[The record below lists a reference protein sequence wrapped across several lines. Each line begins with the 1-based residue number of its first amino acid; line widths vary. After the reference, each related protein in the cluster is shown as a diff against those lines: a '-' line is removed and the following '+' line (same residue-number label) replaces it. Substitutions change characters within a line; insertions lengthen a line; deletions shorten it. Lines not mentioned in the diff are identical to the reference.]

1 MSKDDSKAFIFT
13 LKNPHGVSPTR
24 YMKKKESTKA
34 IVCLPYCGPLFGN
47 NASDICIGYKCNE
60 ENSCWIS
67 HSSHFQYE
75 CHPKYKSS
83 LYVNT
88 NRPDHSN
95 FFSVLDYEVYT
106 Y

>member
-1 MSKDDSKAFIFT
+1 M
-13 LKNPHGVSPTR
+13 KNAHEVSPTR
-24 YMKKKESTKA
+24 YMKKKESKEA
-34 IVCLPYCGPLFGN
+34 IDCLPNRGPLFGN
-47 NASDICIGYKCNE
+47 YTPDIYIRDKCNE

-67 HSSHFQYE
+67 NSSNFQYE

-83 LYVNT
+83 LFVNT
-88 NRPDHSN
+88 NGPDNSN

>member
-1 MSKDDSKAFIFT
+1 M
-13 LKNPHGVSPTR
+13 KNAHGVSPTR

-34 IVCLPYCGPLFGN
+34 IVCLPNCGPLFGN
-47 NASDICIGYKCNE
+47 EYSDICIGDKCNK

-67 HSSHFQYE
+67 NSSNFQYE

-88 NRPDHSN
+88 NRPDN
-95 FFSVLDYEVYT
+95 INYFSVLDYEVYT

>member
-1 MSKDDSKAFIFT
+1 M
-13 LKNPHGVSPTR
+13 KNAHGVSPTR
-24 YMKKKESTKA
+24 YMKKKGSKTA
-34 IVCLPYCGPLFGN
+34 IRCNSFDGPLFGN
-47 NASDICIGYKCNE
+47 YTSDIYIGDKCNE
-60 ENSCWIS
+60 ENSCWIIYPS
-67 HSSHFQYE
+67 CFQYE

-88 NRPDHSN
+88 ASPDNSN